1 MKKLSACFLFLCV
14 CLAVSA
20 QHAGLAERFETLH
33 RNDHSG
39 LPSFL
44 LFQSENLP
52 APADPAAWIRENI
65 ASAEA
70 FHLQAQY
77 SSMDAAGNEHK
88 KFKQWYKGVPV
99 EGAVVNLHCRA
110 GVPYA
115 MNGEFYPLLG
125 ITPKSSIT
133 ESKALDIALEQFP
146 GATFAWQQP
155 AWERMLT
162 KASKGK
168 KTSYFPEA
176 QMVILP
182 LTGTDS
188 VTFRLAYK
196 FNVYA
201 LQPLARKLVYID
213 AENGEVLET
222 LELLQD
228 MDTKGKAFTKYSGEQ
243 TITCDESVVY
253 TLQESCRGNGI
264 ATFNAGGIFAG
275 ADPVLFEDEDNI
287 WNNVNPAQDE
297 IATDLHW
304 GMEKTFD
311 FYKDILGR
319 NSTDNKGYNLIAL
332 GHVQPVAGEKFANAM
347 WDGHYAFFGDGN
359 DTSMHPFASVDIV
372 GHEISHGLI
381 QETACLQYKNES
393 GALNESFADILGK
406 CVEHYATPATFSWEF
421 GKKIMWD
428 RKPAMRNMKNP
439 NAVKD
444 PKFYNGKYFHTGPSD
459 NGGVHCN
466 SALQNYWFS
475 LLCDGGAG
483 FRESD
488 VQPFVVK
495 PIGWDKAIKV
505 VYLNL
510 CSYLTPR
517 SEYKDAALGSVQA
530 AKALFGDTSA
540 EAYSVQMAWYAIGVL
555 DKPEKQEP
563 TAVAAI
569 AGRQQAL
576 SVFPN
581 PASGAISIACG
592 KSLQQG
598 QLKIFDPA
606 GRTMERRD
614 QVEGALQM
622 VDIGAYAPGLYFVEV
637 TEAGHISRT
646 RFVKL

>member
-1 MKKLSACFLFLCV
+1 M
-14 CLAVSA
+14 
-20 QHAGLAERFETLH
+20 
-33 RNDHSG
+33 
-39 LPSFL
+39 
-44 LFQSENLP
+44 FQSENLP
-52 APADPAAWIRENI
+52 APADPAAWIRDNI
-65 ASAEA
+65 ASADG
-70 FHLQAQY
+70 FYLQQQY
-77 SSMDAAGNEHK
+77 TSTDKAGNEHK
-88 KFKQWYKGVPV
+88 KFRQWYKGFLV
-99 EGAVVNLHCRA
+99 EGAVVNLHCKS
-110 GVPYA
+110 GVPHA
-115 MNGEFYPLLG
+115 MNGEFYPLLA
-125 ITPKSSIT
+125 IDPKINIK

-146 GATFAWQQP
+146 GATFAWQQA
-155 AWERMLT
+155 AWERMLFKT
-162 KASKGK
+162 SKGK
-168 KTSYFPEA
+168 EKTYFPEA
-176 QMVILP
+176 QIVILP
-182 LTGTDS
+182 LAEKDT

-201 LQPLARKLVYID
+201 VRPLARKLVYID
-213 AENGEVLET
+213 AEDGKVLET
-222 LELLQD
+222 LDLLQD
-228 MDTKGKAFTKYSGEQ
+228 MDTKGKAHTKYSGEQ
-243 TITCDESVVY
+243 SITCDESVVY

-264 ATFNAGGIFAG
+264 ATFNAGLLFAG
-275 ADPVLFEDEDNI
+275 GDPVLFEDDDNV
-287 WNNVNPAQDE
+287 WNNVNAAQDE

-304 GMEKTFD
+304 GMEKTYD
-311 FYKDILGR
+311 FYKEVLGR

-347 WDGHYAFFGDGN
+347 WDGHYAFFGDGD

-406 CVEHYATPATFSWEF
+406 CVEHYTSPATFSWEF

-428 RKPAMRNMKNP
+428 RKPAMRNMKSP
-439 NAVKD
+439 NAVNQ

-510 CSYLTPR
+510 SSYLTPR

-530 AKALFGDTSA
+530 AKALFGDTSP
-540 EAYSVQMAWYAIGVL
+540 EAYTVQMAWYAIGVL
-555 DKPEKQEP
+555 DKPEKKEP
-563 TAVAAI
+563 TAVSGIAA
-569 AGRQQAL
+569 AEQEL

-581 PASGAISIACG
+581 PASSMISIVSG
-592 KSLQQG
+592 RPLQQA
-598 QLKIFDPA
+598 QLKVFNPS
-606 GRTMERRD
+606 GRLIEHKDRL
-614 QVEGALQM
+614 EGALHT
-622 VDIGAYAPGLYFVEV
+622 VDIAAYAPGLYFVEIAEPDRV
-637 TEAGHISRT
+637 SRT
-646 RFVKL
+646 KFVKL

>member
-1 MKKLSACFLFLCV
+1 MKKLSACFLFLCA

-20 QHAGLAERFETLH
+20 QHSGLAERFETLH

-65 ASAEA
+65 ASADA
-70 FHLQAQY
+70 FYLQAQY
-77 SSMDAAGNEHK
+77 SSVDAAGNEHK
-88 KFKQWYKGVPV
+88 KFKQWYKGIPV
-99 EGAVVNLHCRA
+99 EGAVVNLHCKA

-115 MNGEFYPLLG
+115 MNGEFYPLLN
-125 ITPKSSIT
+125 ITPKSYIP
-133 ESKALDIALEQFP
+133 ESKALDIALDQFP
-146 GATFAWQQP
+146 GASFAWQQP
-155 AWERMLT
+155 AWERMLA

-168 KTSYFPEA
+168 ETSYFPKA

-182 LTGTDS
+182 LSGKDS

-304 GMEKTFD
+304 GMEKTYD

-406 CVEHYATPATFSWEF
+406 CVEHYAAPATFSWEF

-444 PKFYNGKYFHTGPSD
+444 PKFYNGKYFHTGTSD

-495 PIGWDKAIKV
+495 PIGWDKATRV

-510 CSYLTPR
+510 CSYLTP
-517 SEYKDAALGSVQA
+517 
-530 AKALFGDTSA
+530 
-540 EAYSVQMAWYAIGVL
+540 
-555 DKPEKQEP
+555 
-563 TAVAAI
+563 
-569 AGRQQAL
+569 
-576 SVFPN
+576 
-581 PASGAISIACG
+581 
-592 KSLQQG
+592 
-598 QLKIFDPA
+598 
-606 GRTMERRD
+606 
-614 QVEGALQM
+614 
-622 VDIGAYAPGLYFVEV
+622 
-637 TEAGHISRT
+637 
-646 RFVKL
+646 